1 MDGLGWMDL
10 WEGLSIEHL
19 TVLKSVLPTL
29 PLVANPSNLSLFHS
43 ITRLVDNSGKH
54 GIVIQ
59 ILKYAVSQIAEEIK
73 PIFWQNVTFGGATIE
88 KPKHHHHDHPLRQ
101 VTWPMVSDHVCRWLP
116 IKQEADTRQGA
127 TILQPIATIAAFSGF
142 AEIETNCNI
151 CLNCNHLATNWNQL
165 QPIAQIATN

>member
-1 MDGLGWMDL
+1 MQSWLSPQWQTPPICHFFSLNHPTRRQLGQTWN
-10 WEGLSIEHL
+10 SHSNIEICRQPNCRGNKTNIL
-19 TVLKSVLPTL
+19 AKCY
-29 PLVANPSNLSLFHS
+29 LSLLFFS
-43 ITRLVDNSGKH
+43 S
-54 GIVIQ
+54 
-59 ILKYAVSQIAEEIK
+59 
-73 PIFWQNVTFGGATIE
+73 FFE

-151 CLNCNHLATNWNQL
+151 CINCNHLATNCNQL
-165 QPIAQIATN
+165 QPIAGIEPIDTMQIPQKWYL